1 MRQTLAILVAITA
14 LLAGFYLSA
23 HYFSKT
29 GTAPAMAIPANA
41 PAVASG
47 AALLGSFRPDFE
59 LGSDNGEFVSPAD
72 FPGKTLLLNFWATW
86 CAPCRE
92 EMPMLMD
99 LQRKYGTDG
108 LQVIGIALDDA
119 QNVRDFV
126 GKYGISYPVL
136 VGEEDV
142 FETSAAYGNEEGVL
156 PYSVLIDKTGIVR
169 WRYAGI
175 IQHDRISSLLSEL
188 L

>member
-1 MRQTLAILVAITA
+1 MRETVLVLVAISA
-14 LLAGFYLSA
+14 MLAGFYLSA
-23 HYFSKT
+23 RHFSKPAPV
-29 GTAPAMAIPANA
+29 TAPRVMPG
-41 PAVASG
+41 PVTDG
-47 AALLGSFRPDFE
+47 DLLGSFRPDFE
-59 LGSDNGEFVSPAD
+59 LGSNSGEFVSAD
-72 FPGKTLLLNFWATW
+72 DFSGKTILLNFWATW

-99 LQRKYGTDG
+99 LQNQYGSDG

-126 GKYGISYPVL
+126 SKYGISYPVL

-142 FETSAAYGNEEGVL
+142 FETSNAYGNEEGVL

-175 IQHDRISSLLSEL
+175 IRHDNISNLLSEL